1 MFLFQVY
8 FDTISEFLND
18 KGMQSNYLMI
28 GNSVNDVFSKYFC
41 IFKSSG
47 WGFTKLHTQILKIFC
62 NFVT

>member
-18 KGMQSNYLMI
+18 KGMQSNYVMI

-41 IFKSSG
+41 IF
-47 WGFTKLHTQILKIFC
+47 ILLGGDS
-62 NFVT
+62 